1 MGGQA
6 DHARQA
12 GEVGQASRTDQP
24 SQDEPGQARDPRKK
38 PRPGRAAVQGMPLT
52 IRPAT
57 IGDLDEIINDVQRA
71 AGRGTTTQFRERT
84 AEAIADELRHVVVAR
99 LGDRCVGWAATQL
112 FAEPDGL
119 APAGHY
125 LMGVTVEPSHR
136 RAGIGQA
143 LIAARIAWIL
153 ERDDTVSYFANAT
166 NTASLAAHHDWPFE
180 EIARGPVFHGV
191 TFTGGVGVLL
201 TARFDCSGHDA
212 AHGTTPF

>member
-6 DHARQA
+6 GQAGQA
-12 GEVGQASRTDQP
+12 GEASQASRADQAN
-24 SQDEPGQARDPRKK
+24 QDERVQARDSRKK
-38 PRPGRAAVQGMPLT
+38 PRSGLAAVQGMPLT

-57 IGDLDEIINDVQRA
+57 IGDLDEIIDVQRA

-84 AEAIADELRHVVVAR
+84 AETIADELRHVVVAR
-99 LGDRCVGWAATQL
+99 LGDRCVGWAGTQF

-119 APAGHY
+119 APSGHY